1 MFVVT
6 AVGAELALPL
16 FLNLRRH
23 FIRRR
28 ARARRR
34 ALFLAR
40 IVSGV
45 SVDVGGGV
53 SLTFI
58 VAGVGL

>member
-1 MFVVT
+1 MFVV
-6 AVGAELALPL
+6 AAIGVELALPL

-28 ARARRR
+28 ARARKR

-45 SVDVGGGV
+45 SVDV
-53 SLTFI
+53 
-58 VAGVGL
+58 